1 MRISDNEVKK
11 ILSQTQASETAAP
24 ALESLVGEIHEIGVE
39 ADRKVDAELV
49 KKVVE
54 DVINTPDREE
64 MIADLRARIEAGTY
78 NPTGDEIADTMIR
91 RSIADRV
98 R

>member
-1 MRISDNEVKK
+1 MRISDIEVRK
-11 ILSQTQASETAAP
+11 ILAQSGVTPELE
-24 ALESLVGEIHEIGVE
+24 ALVTEITEIGAE
-39 ADRKVDAELV
+39 ADRKVDAALV
-49 KKVVE
+49 KKVVQ
-54 DVINTPDREE
+54 DVINAPDREE

-78 NPTGDEIADTMIR
+78 NPSGDDIAETMIR